1 MPIAA
6 ATQTMLKLSGQ
17 TKLKY
22 YMEAR
27 LILPDILLF
36 KEICPA
42 NLICYM
48 TNAPFDEYESPIW
61 LSSRKKMSTLNKIR
75 NGFRS
80 KSKEISLEFRKNLM
94 KCDL

>member
-36 KEICPA
+36 KEICPS

-48 TNAPFDEYESPIW
+48 TNAPFEEYESPVW
-61 LSSRKKMSTLNKIR
+61 LSSREKMSILNKIR

-80 KSKEISLEFRKNLM
+80 KPNEISLEFRKNLI
-94 KCDL
+94 KLDL